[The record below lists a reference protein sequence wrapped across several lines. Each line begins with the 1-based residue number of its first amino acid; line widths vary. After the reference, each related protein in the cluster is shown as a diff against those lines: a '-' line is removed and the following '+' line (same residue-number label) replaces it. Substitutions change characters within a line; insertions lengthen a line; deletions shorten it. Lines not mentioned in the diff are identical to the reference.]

1 MTFKIKVEESSFF
14 HTISEDQPVCTC
26 LHLSA
31 LNEIGHNMVERFHY
45 LFDPFLIE
53 LLIYDIIYYL
63 NQAQLISK

>member
-14 HTISEDQPVCTC
+14 SYNFRRSTY

-63 NQAQLISK
+63 KSSSANL

>member
-1 MTFKIKVEESSFF
+1 MTIKIKVEESSFF
-14 HTISEDQPVCTC
+14 SYNFRRSTY

-31 LNEIGHNMVERFHY
+31 LDDTGHNMIERFHY

-63 NQAQLISK
+63 KSSSANL